1 MDNKI
6 IYLSGGITNLSH
18 DERWGWRSEVRK
30 KIMDN
35 VNFYGYDFMPI
46 FFNPL
51 MHYDLEYPNGR
62 KNEHEVF
69 ELETHYLRKSDL
81 VIVNFN
87 DKASIGVAMELAIAK
102 ENRIPVAGLN
112 EDGVELHP
120 WLVECTTRMCD
131 TFDELI
137 DYVACQHL
145 MA

>member
-1 MDNKI
+1 MESKL
-6 IYLSGGITNLSH
+6 IYLSGGLANLSH

-30 KIMDN
+30 KIMDS
-35 VNFYGYDFMPI
+35 VDFYGYDFIPM

-51 MHYDLEYPNGR
+51 MHYDSECPDGY
-62 KNEHEVF
+62 KNEREIF
-69 ELETHYLRKSDL
+69 ELETYYLRKSDL

-87 DKASIGVAMELAIAK
+87 DKSSLGTAMELAIAK

-112 EDGVELHP
+112 EDKVELHP

>member
-1 MDNKI
+1 MENKL
-6 IYLSGGITNLSH
+6 IYLAGGISNLSR
-18 DERWGWRSEVRK
+18 DEQWQWRKDVRT
-30 KIMDN
+30 KIFESID
-35 VNFYGYDFMPI
+35 FYGYDYMPM

-51 MHYDLEYPNGR
+51 MHYTVDDEVH
-62 KNEHEVF
+62 KNEREVF
-69 ELETHYLRKSDL
+69 ELETYNVRKSDL

-87 DKASIGVAMELAIAK
+87 APESIGTAMELAIAK

>member
-18 DERWGWRSEVRK
+18 DERCGWRSEVRK

-35 VNFYGYDFMPI
+35 VNFYGYDFMPM

-51 MHYDLEYPNGR
+51 MHYDSEYPNGR

-69 ELETHYLRKSDL
+69 ELETYYLRKSDL
-81 VIVNFN
+81 VIANFN

>member
-1 MDNKI
+1 MENKL
-6 IYLSGGITNLSH
+6 IYLSGGLTNLSH

-30 KIMDN
+30 KIMDS
-35 VNFYGYDFMPI
+35 VDFYGYDFIPM

-51 MHYDLEYPNGR
+51 MHYDSECPDSC
-62 KNEHEVF
+62 KNEREIF
-69 ELETHYLRKSDL
+69 ELETYYLRKSDL

-87 DKASIGVAMELAIAK
+87 DKSSLGTAMELAIAK
-102 ENRIPVAGLN
+102 ENRIPVVGLN

-120 WLVECTTRMCD
+120 WLIECTTRVCD